1 MFRPN
6 RKYCEPKA
14 QVGTMRATAEILLAS
29 ESTHSVLERQPI
41 CVEHPAGRVEHP
53 GAERLPAIHLADGG
67 GPQQLSR

>member
-1 MFRPN
+1 
-6 RKYCEPKA
+6 
-14 QVGTMRATAEILLAS
+14 MRATAEILLAS